1 MNELL
6 TTQQLAWVLGRS
18 TGTIRDQIKAGE
30 IEATRIVG
38 GYRIPKPEVL
48 RVGAIEQDSNRVAGH
63 PGRVDLSPD
72 RRGKAGTDRHHR
84 PRGSIVWLKCSHV
97 LVRLQPTGMDRRP
110 RTRRKSCSF

>member
-30 IEATRIVG
+30 IEGTRIVG

-48 RVGAIEQDSNRVAGH
+48 RLAREKVEAETNGTISDKQLERLVDEVIETNES
-63 PGRVDLSPD
+63 L
-72 RRGKAGTDRHHR
+72 
-84 PRGSIVWLKCSHV
+84 
-97 LVRLQPTGMDRRP
+97 
-110 RTRRKSCSF
+110 